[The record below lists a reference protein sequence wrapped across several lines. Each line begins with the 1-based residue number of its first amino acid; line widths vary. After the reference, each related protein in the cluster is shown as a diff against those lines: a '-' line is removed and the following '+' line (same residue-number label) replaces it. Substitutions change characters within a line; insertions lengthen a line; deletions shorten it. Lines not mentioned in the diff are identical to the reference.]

1 MTAGRNRGRRAQ
13 LAAAMSLLLVLLG
26 GCGSRLPR
34 DQLERFLGPLQ
45 VEAPLSPAASG
56 SVSFAPGTPSPSPSI
71 AATAGAVGAGP
82 SGKAQ
87 LSSGAAPSAG
97 LSSSPVAAGAPRA
110 ATDPAAPARAAAA
123 QGPSAATSDPVAA
136 PAAATVSK
144 SPIVLGSFGVESGPL
159 GALVAPIPVAAR
171 AWAADVNAR
180 GGLAGHPVKVIF
192 ADDGGDPQRALAIA
206 RRMVDSDGVL
216 AFFATYMVATLP
228 AVLPYLEVQRIPMVG
243 SSNGSEAADH
253 SPMVFNPQ
261 VGADLGT
268 AWSYLLALTSQS
280 DKRNVAVLYC
290 SEASTCANQYDG
302 LKRIAPD
309 AGVRIVYAGQ
319 MSIAAPDYTAQMLA
333 ARNAGADVV
342 MCICDPPTQIR
353 MIRSA
358 RRQGWSPVFS
368 ATYSMDQEQIK
379 AGGDDVEGLL
389 AAASTVPY
397 STSPKM
403 KPYLDAVARFVPA
416 GSVGGVGAAAWT
428 QGELLERIAPF
439 LDREPSTRSAIFEG
453 LRSLDNETLG
463 GLVPP
468 ITFPDGERN
477 RVNLCVVPLRF
488 ERGLF
493 RPLGNDDAN
502 FRCAPG
508 WAPARRH

>member
-1 MTAGRNRGRRAQ
+1 M
-13 LAAAMSLLLVLLG
+13 LVLLG
-26 GCGSRLPR
+26 GCGSQVPR
-34 DQLERFLGPLQ
+34 AQLERSLGSLR
-45 VEAPLSPAASG
+45 VEGAGPQAAAGTVAVASSAGSPAQ
-56 SVSFAPGTPSPSPSI
+56 SI
-71 AATAGAVGAGP
+71 AADAGAFNGRP
-82 SGKAQ
+82 SVNASR
-87 LSSGAAPSAG
+87 SSGAAASTG
-97 LSSSPVAAGAPRA
+97 LASSPGTASAPRPA
-110 ATDPAAPARAAAA
+110 ADPAAPARA
-123 QGPSAATSDPVAA
+123 SAAPGRSAGAVSSDPAA
-136 PAAATVSK
+136 GPAAATTLSK

-159 GALVAPIPVAAR
+159 GTLVAPIPVAVR
-171 AWAADVNAR
+171 AWAADVNTR

-206 RRMVDSDGVL
+206 RRMVDGDGAL
-216 AFFATYMVATLP
+216 AFFATYMVTTLP
-228 AVLPYLEVQRIPMVG
+228 AVLPYLEAQRIPMVG

-280 DKRNVAVLYC
+280 DKRSVAVLYC
-290 SEASTCANQYDG
+290 SEASTCVNQYDG
-302 LKRIAPD
+302 LKRIAPE

-319 MSIAAPDYTAQMLA
+319 MSIAAPDYTAEMLA
-333 ARNAGADVV
+333 ARNAGAEVV
-342 MCICDPPTQIR
+342 ICICDPPTQIR

-358 RRQGWSPVFS
+358 RRQDWSPLFS

-379 AGGDDVEGLL
+379 AGKDEVEGLL

-428 QGELLERIAPF
+428 QGKLLERIAPF
-439 LDREPSTRSAIFEG
+439 LDREPPTRSSIFEG
-453 LRSLDNETLG
+453 LRSLDKETLG

-468 ITFPDGERN
+468 ITFPDGDRN
-477 RVNLCVVPLRF
+477 RVNLCIVPLRF

-493 RPLGNDDAN
+493 RPLGGDDSN

-508 WAPARRH
+508 WAPARRN